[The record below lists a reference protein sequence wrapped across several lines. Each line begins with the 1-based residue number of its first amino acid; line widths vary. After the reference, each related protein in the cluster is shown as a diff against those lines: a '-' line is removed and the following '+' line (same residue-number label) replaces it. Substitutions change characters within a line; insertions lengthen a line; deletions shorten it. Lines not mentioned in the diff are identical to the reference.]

1 MGFFTT
7 YLRDTNMT
15 WMKAIA
21 LVLITISWTRTCAFA
36 DDHAHFAFP
45 KGTLSVQTYGTY
57 ESGLGAYTNAASGV
71 AGAGYYVFDNLSL
84 SLEAQGY
91 RVMQS
96 SAHNATMYGLSGVL
110 RHHVLQFDRT
120 TLFIDASFGPVEA
133 TERVPGGGTYFNF
146 ATRTGLGVT
155 FQLREHLH
163 LLGGVRYFHLSN
175 ARIEGSQRNPSI
187 NGIEGFLGLMWTF
200 K

>member
-1 MGFFTT
+1 M
-7 YLRDTNMT
+7 N
-15 WMKAIA
+15 WMKVIV
-21 LVLITISWTRTCAFA
+21 LVPATILWMHASAFA
-36 DDHAHFAFP
+36 EDRAPAAFP
-45 KGTLSVQTYGTY
+45 KGTLSFQTYGTY
-57 ESGLGAYTNAASGV
+57 ESGLGAYTNAASGA
-71 AGAGYYVFDNLSL
+71 AGAGYYVFNNLSL
-84 SLEAQGY
+84 SLEAEGY
-91 RVMQS
+91 RITQS
-96 SAHNATMYGLSGVL
+96 PAHNAWMYGISGML

-133 TERVPGGGTYFNF
+133 TGRVPAGGTYFNF
-146 ATRTGLGVT
+146 ATRTGVGVT